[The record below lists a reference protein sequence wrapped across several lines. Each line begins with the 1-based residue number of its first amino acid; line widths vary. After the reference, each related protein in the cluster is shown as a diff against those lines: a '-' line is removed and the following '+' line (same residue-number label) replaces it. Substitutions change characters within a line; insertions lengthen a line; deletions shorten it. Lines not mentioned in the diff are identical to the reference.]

1 MDQKE
6 LYIVRFTDGTGMN
19 ILDSSYQ
26 EVLAMYGE
34 ERIEKMEKRP
44 YEGEQQK

>member
-6 LYIVRFTDGTGMN
+6 LYIVTFSNGTGAN
-19 ILDSSYQ
+19 VLASSYQ

-34 ERIEKMEKRP
+34 KNIEKIEKKL

>member
-6 LYIVRFTDGTGMN
+6 LYIVMFSNGTGAN
-19 ILDSSYQ
+19 VLASSYQ
-26 EVLAMYGE
+26 EVLAMYRE
-34 ERIEKMEKRP
+34 ENIEKIEKKQ